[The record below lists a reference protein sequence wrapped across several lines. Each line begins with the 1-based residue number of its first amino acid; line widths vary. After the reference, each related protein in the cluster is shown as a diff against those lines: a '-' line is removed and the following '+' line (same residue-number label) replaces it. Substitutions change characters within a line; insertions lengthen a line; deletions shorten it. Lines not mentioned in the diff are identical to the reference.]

1 MSSSARRALK
11 VLEQI
16 GAADRPLGV
25 TDVARRLS
33 LAPGTVFRSLDAL
46 VRSSYAERYQAS
58 ARYVLGPAAMGLRH
72 TVFMQFALRDV
83 ALPYL
88 RQLASAT
95 GESAS
100 LIVPLGW
107 YGLRIATARGTNE
120 ITNVPALGPI
130 GPLARNYAARPL
142 LAFAP
147 DTDLA
152 RYQIWEKRV
161 LKLSPVPNLAAGLR
175 QIRES
180 GLAREDGSARTAVAL
195 PVRHA
200 GAALATLAL
209 EGPVSAEGGELAAL
223 REAVAAIAGIVASR
237 PAAFA
242 HPFGH
247 LDPDNIVLEQS
258 VAPAPRAD
266 AQLAG
271 AETKRQ
277 FTPPKAAAAAR
288 DLSKI
293 EGS

>member
-25 TDVARRLS
+25 TDLARRLS

-58 ARYVLGPAAMGLRH
+58 ARYVLGPAAKGLRQ

-120 ITNVPALGPI
+120 ITNIPALGPI
-130 GPLARNYAARPL
+130 GPLARSYAARPL

-147 DTDLA
+147 ESELV
-152 RYQIWEKRV
+152 RYRTWEKRV
-161 LKLSPVPNLAAGLR
+161 LQLSPVPQLARALQ

-180 GLAREDGSARTAVAL
+180 GFAREDASARTALAL
-195 PVRHA
+195 PLLHDGV
-200 GAALATLAL
+200 ALATLAL
-209 EGPVSAEGGELAAL
+209 EGPVSDDGELAAL
-223 REAVAAIAGIVASR
+223 RDAVAAIARIVASR
-237 PAAFA
+237 PSAFA
-242 HPFGH
+242 HPFAH
-247 LDPDNIVLEQS
+247 LDPDGIVLQS
-258 VAPAPRAD
+258 GAAPAAPAD

-271 AETKRQ
+271 RDASRQ

-293 EGS
+293 EGA